1 MRTAQYMLTSTKITH
16 NISHTLKNTPN
27 SYKISITIIEV
38 HEKSRNPR
46 RVQGWGG
53 EPLTKQWQ
61 ASM

>member
-1 MRTAQYMLTSTKITH
+1 MLTSTKITH
-16 NISHTLKNTPN
+16 NISYTLKNTPN

-38 HEKSRNPR
+38 HERSRNLP

-53 EPLTKQWQ
+53 GPLIKQLQ